1 MLGLLGDLAAL
12 LIAGA
17 LGYNCFNRVQLIIK
31 ANRDAQ
37 QKRAGECHN
46 RIQSN
51 NDE

>member
-12 LIAGA
+12 LIVGA
-17 LGYNCFNRVQLIIK
+17 LGYNCFIRVQSILK

-46 RIQSN
+46 RIQPD